1 MRGTVSKDQ
10 LQFDPEIKKT
20 ARRNNAK
27 IREAKRLARLAQPET
42 SGSIPTP
49 SGSVHT
55 ESPSGSP
62 HSSAPSSPRPE
73 PFIAMELENDEEPQN
88 ALPCWVSPRRL
99 ARLGNQNTRH
109 VEMKSGIIH
118 LLKTLSPVLI
128 MKTHI
133 NISQISMVQPV
144 HWE

>member
-10 LQFDPEIKKT
+10 LQFDPEIEKT

-27 IREAKRLARLAQPET
+27 TREAKRLARLAQPET

-62 HSSAPSSPRPE
+62 NSSAPSS
-73 PFIAMELENDEEPQN
+73 Q
-88 ALPCWVSPRRL
+88 
-99 ARLGNQNTRH
+99 ARTTFSHGTCQ
-109 VEMKSGIIH
+109 
-118 LLKTLSPVLI
+118 
-128 MKTHI
+128 
-133 NISQISMVQPV
+133 
-144 HWE
+144 